1 MTMPRYRRFAPALI
15 GFAVLAALV
24 AAPVALTGPAKA
36 DLASVSDEEFGKR
49 VRDYLMQNPEI
60 LRDVLQE
67 LERKERARQAQATQ
81 ETIAAKA
88 GDLFRAEGDL
98 VIGNPQGD
106 VTIVEFMDYNCGYCK
121 RSLPDVM
128 KLVEADKN
136 LRVVIKEFPILGP
149 SSITASRAALAAARQ
164 DKYKEMHAALM
175 GHKGALNDEAIF
187 ELAKSAGLDVDKLK
201 ADMEDKAI
209 AARIEQNHQLA
220 SMLGIDGTP
229 AFVIDQQLIPG
240 ALGYEALAAAIGDVR
255 AAGGCKVC

>member
-1 MTMPRYRRFAPALI
+1 MEKVQAERMA
-15 GFAVLAALV
+15 AALKDNSAQV
-24 AAPVALTGPAKA
+24 FRNPAAPVA
-36 DLASVSDEEFGKR
+36 
-49 VRDYLMQNPEI
+49 
-60 LRDVLQE
+60 
-67 LERKERARQAQATQ
+67 
-81 ETIAAKA
+81 
-88 GDLFRAEGDL
+88 
-98 VIGNPQGD
+98 GNPKGD

-128 KLVEADKN
+128 KLVESDKN

-149 SSITASRAALAAARQ
+149 TSITASRAALAAGKQ
-164 DKYKEMHAALM
+164 GKYKELHVALM
-175 GHKGALNDEAIF
+175 SHKGALSDEAIF

-201 ADMEDKAI
+201 ADMEDKTI

-255 AAGGCKVC
+255 ASGGCKVC